1 MDGNNVPLER
11 IYIKTIRVETFG
23 VEYEPQKLKKDEV
36 DKKEEY
42 AIDAEFADKA
52 AKLMNEHTHA
62 VIDMLK
68 GSWKKDAKGWYFK
81 DASGWYAKKETVTI
95 NGKDYNFNAE
105 GYCTNP

>member
-1 MDGNNVPLER
+1 MKNKWSW
-11 IYIKTIRVETFG
+11 IYVDANGK
-23 VEYEPQKLKKDEV
+23 KLKKQWAKIDGKWYYF
-36 DKKEEY
+36 DADGIMASEEWVQGY
-42 AIDAEFADKA
+42 WIGKSGAWTYKY
-52 AKLMNEHTHA
+52 
-62 VIDMLK
+62 K